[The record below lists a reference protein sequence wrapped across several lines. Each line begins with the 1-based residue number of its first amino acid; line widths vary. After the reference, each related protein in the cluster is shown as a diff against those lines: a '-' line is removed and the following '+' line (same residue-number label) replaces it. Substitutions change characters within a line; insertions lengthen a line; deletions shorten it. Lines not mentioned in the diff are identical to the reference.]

1 MTSEGRAEES
11 FNRIIEKNT
20 YFFHD
25 HNFENISESHIAIL
39 KNLLSQLK
47 DTIDEKGLSV
57 RTISEWLITDK
68 NSLQALLTLTGIS
81 RETFLRLVSFVR
93 IKDDPDVNIL
103 VNREHWPPENEE
115 FTEWNEDKLTE
126 LLFSNEKFREG
137 IVSLF
142 FYGATKEAISTNL
155 PLFEYYKLSKEKF
168 EFSVN
173 ALLDTIVRYKYK
185 GSYAADK
192 RNNPENLIIEVL
204 EKFNL
209 PYEKGKI
216 PHVDRQMDFLI
227 PSRSNP
233 KIIIESS
240 YVVTTSSGQGDKA
253 KTEQAVYE
261 SIKKYYPQS
270 KFFGFLD
277 GLGWLVRRG
286 DLRRM
291 VEAYDDVFTFRED
304 ELQRFAETV
313 TEIMGSG
320 END

>member
-1 MTSEGRAEES
+1 LGLTKKDRAEEH
-11 FNRIIEKNT
+11 FGRVIEKNT
-20 YFFHD
+20 YFFHND
-25 HNFENISESHIAIL
+25 DFEKISESYIAVL

-47 DTIDEKGLSV
+47 DTIEEKGLSV

-93 IKDDPDVNIL
+93 IKNDSDVNIL
-103 VNREHWPPENEE
+103 VNRKYWPPENKE
-115 FTEWNEDKLTE
+115 FTEWNQDKLTE

-142 FYGATKEAISTNL
+142 FYGATKESISTNL

-168 EFSVN
+168 EFSVK

-192 RNNPENLIIEVL
+192 RNNPENLIIDVL
-204 EKFNL
+204 EKL
-209 PYEKGKI
+209 KIPYEKGKI
-216 PHVDRQMDFLI
+216 PQVDRQMDFLI
-227 PSRSNP
+227 PSRSDP

-253 KTEQAVYE
+253 KTEQSVSERIKIHYPH
-261 SIKKYYPQS
+261 SI
-270 KFFGFLD
+270 FVGFLD
-277 GLGWLVRRG
+277 GLGWFVRRG

-291 VEAYDDVFTFRED
+291 TLAYDEVFTFRKD
-304 ELQRFAETV
+304 ELERFALMV
-313 TEIMGSG
+313 SEIMRS
-320 END
+320 D

>member
-1 MTSEGRAEES
+1 MKADVSTAEY
-11 FNRIIEKNT
+11 FNRVIEKNT

-25 HNFENISESHIAIL
+25 DNFEKISEGHITIL

-47 DTIDEKGLSV
+47 DTIEEKGLSV
-57 RTISEWLITDK
+57 RTISDWLITDK

-81 RETFLRLVSFVR
+81 RETFLRLISFVR

-103 VNREHWPPENEE
+103 VNRKYWPPENEG
-115 FTEWNEDKLTE
+115 FTEWNEDKITE

-142 FYGATKEAISTNL
+142 FYGATKEAISKNL

-168 EFSVN
+168 EFSVK

-204 EKFNL
+204 ERLNL

-253 KTEQAVYE
+253 KTEQAVYK
-261 SIKKYYPQS
+261 SMKKYYPQS

-286 DLRRM
+286 DLKRM
-291 VEAYDDVFTFRED
+291 VMAYDDVFTFRED
-304 ELQRFAETV
+304 ELQRFAKKV
-313 TEIMGSG
+313 SEIIGG
-320 END
+320 DEK